1 MCYRL
6 FHNLVAQFNHLPC
19 ANKYVLTLKLSFI
32 LETEGRLGGTH
43 NFCQN
48 LKKGKK
54 PFNLKKKKKTDAQ
67 APYRTR

>member
-48 LKKGKK
+48 LKKGKN
-54 PFNLKKKKKTDAQ
+54 PST
-67 APYRTR
+67 